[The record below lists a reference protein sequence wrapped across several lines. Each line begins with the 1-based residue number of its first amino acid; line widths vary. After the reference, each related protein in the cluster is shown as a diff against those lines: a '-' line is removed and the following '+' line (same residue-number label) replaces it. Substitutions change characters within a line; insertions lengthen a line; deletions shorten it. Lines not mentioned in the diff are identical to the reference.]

1 MDAGILFGDSHLMD
15 LNNRELAL
23 LTWIAIGVAAILLSK
38 KIRPSAL
45 NVLRALFQRK
55 IVAVLGLAMIYTG
68 LSVWPLAQIG
78 AWDWANLK
86 TTIFWYL
93 GTAFV
98 AMADVKKL
106 EQGPVTLV
114 AIAKDTCAMSAAVL
128 FLASMETLPF
138 LAEFL
143 MLPVLTV
150 LGVMVVMV
158 VMAER
163 DPGHHIIIA
172 PINTLLTVAGFYILG
187 YSIYQVIL
195 GWQGIDT
202 AVQMREFAVPIFLT
216 LMFIPFLYGLMI
228 YMGIEKASV
237 TLHFRIED
245 RALRR
250 YAMRRGILAFG
261 ASFSMFQRYIQALR
275 RTDIV
280 DRKSVDSVVATLRRA
295 RKREKR
301 PPPVKWEDG
310 WSPHLARDFLKAYGL
325 QTKPY
330 HALVVD
336 WSAES
341 PYVNLNDEV
350 LPDRIAYQIS
360 GNEFAVTEVELTLHV
375 NVGDH
380 AQKSD
385 EQFWTTGSALVLEML
400 GGETTL
406 RFDAATPTDAAL
418 RIEAGK
424 VVISVE
430 RDDWDAGHRR
440 GYRRAIKV
448 RHPAYCDP
456 FAVLT

>member
-1 MDAGILFGDSHLMD
+1 MDAGSPFSEPHLMD
-15 LNNRELAL
+15 FNNRELAL

-45 NVLRALFQRK
+45 DVPRALFQRK
-55 IVAVLGLAMIYTG
+55 IVAVLGSAIIYTG
-68 LSVWPLAQIG
+68 VSVWLLAQIG
-78 AWDWANLK
+78 VWGWANLK

-98 AMADVKKL
+98 AMADVRKL
-106 EQGPVTLV
+106 KQGPVTLV
-114 AIAKDTCAMSAAVL
+114 TIAKDTFAMSAAIL

-138 LAEFL
+138 WAEFV

-150 LGVMVVMV
+150 LGVIV

-163 DPGHHIIIA
+163 DPEHHIIIA
-172 PINTLLTVAGFYILG
+172 PINTLLTLAGFCILA

-195 GWQGIDT
+195 GWQGINIAFQGRD
-202 AVQMREFAVPIFLT
+202 FAVPIFLT
-216 LMFIPFLYGLMI
+216 LMFLPFLYGLMV
-228 YMGIEKASV
+228 YMGIENASV
-237 TLHFRIED
+237 ALHFRIED

-261 ASFSMFQRYIQALR
+261 ASVSMFQRYMQALR

-280 DRKSVDSVVATLRRA
+280 DRQSVDSVVATLRRA

-301 PPPVKWEDG
+301 PPSVAWEDG
-310 WSPHLARDFLKAYGL
+310 WAPHLARDFLKDHGL
-325 QTKPY
+325 QTEPY
-330 HALVVD
+330 HASVVD
-336 WSAES
+336 WSAAS

-350 LPDRIAYQIS
+350 LPDRIVYRIS
-360 GNEFAVTEVELTLHV
+360 GNEFAVTEVELALHV
-375 NVGDH
+375 NVSDH
-380 AQKSD
+380 AQESD
-385 EQFWTTGSALVLEML
+385 EQFWTIGSALILEIL
-400 GGETTL
+400 GGETTE
-406 RFDAATPTDAAL
+406 RFNIATPADAAL

-430 RDDWDAGHRR
+430 RDDWDTGHRR

-448 RHPAYCDP
+448 RHPAYCAP
-456 FAVLT
+456 FVVLT